1 MRKLGIVRSFK
12 LMSLALLVAGAAF
25 AQQVGGTYTL
35 DGQTYVVESVS
46 GDRVTLKK
54 QKGGRWDDRRDD
66 KNSGGQR
73 DGGRGPGSREQ
84 WVTDLPTNVNVAFQT
99 ALASASSRDGFLSP
113 SVDILKDGTPI
124 ALRNMDGRETSNNV
138 RPFRLVHSG
147 EGWYQIKNNVHG
159 VLDLPGNTG
168 SNDRQLQLYKEN
180 SSYKGEHQ
188 RFRIARLGN
197 GLYQIY
203 TSNGKNLQVR
213 NNKTTDLTPVVQK
226 TGSLSDS
233 NQSAMWRIYTINR
246 SNLTPVN

>member
-1 MRKLGIVRSFK
+1 
-12 LMSLALLVAGAAF
+12 MSLALLVAGAAF
-25 AQQVGGTYTL
+25 AQQVGDTCTL
-35 DGQTYVVESVS
+35 GGQTYVVESVS
-46 GDRVTLKK
+46 GDKVTLKK
-54 QKGGRWDDRRDD
+54 QKGNNRWDDRRDD
-66 KNSGGQR
+66 KNSGGQQ
-73 DGGRGPGSREQ
+73 DGGRRPGGREQ

-99 ALASASSRDGFLSP
+99 ALTSASSKDGFLSP

-124 ALRNMDGRETSNNV
+124 ALRNMNGREPQNNV

-147 EGWYQIKNNVHG
+147 EGWYQIKNNGYG
-159 VLDLPGNTG
+159 VLDLPGNTS

-180 SSYKGEHQ
+180 NSYKGEHQ
-188 RFRIARLGN
+188 RFRIARVGN

-233 NQSAMWRIYTINR
+233 NESAMWRIYTINR
-246 SNLTPVN
+246 GNLTPLN